1 MIQHPRTAVANG
13 VRPENLADDQ
23 TAGALGQARLAAI
36 NYYPIKSCAGHTLST
51 ATVEPRGLRY
61 DREFMVVD
69 AMQGVMLTQREQPRM
84 ALVTPH
90 RGEEQL
96 ILEGPGMKALT
107 LDISHTGPTMA
118 VTIWKDEVASIDQG
132 DAAAEWFSRYLGF
145 ACRLVRMASETA
157 RPVNRDYAV
166 DEKDV
171 VSYADGFPFLVA
183 SVESLADLNARLSDP
198 VPMNRFRPNLVL
210 AGSGIAFGEDYL
222 RRFTLGAITF
232 QAVKPCAR
240 CVITTVEQE
249 TAKTGTEP
257 LRTLASFRRGHHG
270 ALFGQN
276 LIHDRPGTLKV
287 GDQVQVLELRSD
299 SPVRK

>member
-1 MIQHPRTAVANG
+1 VILDQRTANANG

-23 TAGALGQARLAAI
+23 AAIALGQARLAAI
-36 NYYPIKSCAGHTLST
+36 NYYPIKSCAGHALST
-51 ATVEPRGLRY
+51 ATVEERGLRY

-69 AMQGVMLTQREQPRM
+69 AAHGVMLTQREQPRM

-96 ILEGPGMKALT
+96 TLEGPGMKALT
-107 LDISHTGPTMA
+107 LDISHMGPTMA
-118 VTIWKDEVASIDQG
+118 VTIWKDQVASIDQG
-132 DAAAEWFSRYLGF
+132 DAVAEWFSRYLGF
-145 ACRLVRMASETA
+145 ACRLVCMASVTA

-166 DEKDV
+166 NEKDV

-183 SVESLADLNARLSDP
+183 SVESLADLNARLPDR

-210 AGSGIAFGEDYL
+210 AGSGIPFGEDYL

-249 TAKTGTEP
+249 TATTGKEP
-257 LRTLASFRRGHHG
+257 LRTLAAFRRGNNG

-276 LIHDRPGTLKV
+276 LIHDRPGTLNV

-299 SPVRK
+299 SPVLK